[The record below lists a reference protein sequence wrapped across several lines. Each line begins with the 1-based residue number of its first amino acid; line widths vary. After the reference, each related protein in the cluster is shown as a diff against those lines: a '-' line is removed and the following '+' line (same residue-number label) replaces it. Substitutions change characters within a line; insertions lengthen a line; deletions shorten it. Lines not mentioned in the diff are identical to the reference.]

1 VFVANQEVYHS
12 LFGAGTVVRPPTDEN
27 SIAEVKFLNDVR
39 SVRPESL
46 KKMTD
51 TLRTPPPQPPRVVR
65 ACADKE
71 AEMLRMLKV
80 AGPKGVVNLDFVNND
95 IIGHRF
101 SVTVQSLR
109 DKGYGL
115 ETIKLDRRT
124 FKTVLVSEP
133 E

>member
-1 VFVANQEVYHS
+1 MLVVNQEVYHS
-12 LFGAGTVVRPPTDEN
+12 LFGAGAVVRPPTDEN
-27 SIAEVKFLNDVR
+27 PVAEVKFLNDIR

-46 KKMTD
+46 KEMTD
-51 TLRTPPPQPPRVVR
+51 ALRTPPPSPSHTVR

-71 AEMLRMLKV
+71 EEMLRMLRL
-80 AGPKGVVNLDFVNND
+80 AGPKGVVNLDFVNNE

-109 DKGYGL
+109 DKGYVL

-133 E
+133 